1 MVAPD
6 AGSGELIQNILGLM
20 EGHQTH
26 TKQGEAET
34 QSDTTDIR
42 PESKVRKTTVFS
54 FAICCSDITA
64 HMETFTVT
72 KRCLS
77 DL

>member
-6 AGSGELIQNILGLM
+6 AGCGELIQNILSLM

-34 QSDTTDIR
+34 QTDTTDT
-42 PESKVRKTTVFS
+42 VR
-54 FAICCSDITA
+54 I
-64 HMETFTVT
+64 
-72 KRCLS
+72 
-77 DL
+77 

>member
-6 AGSGELIQNILGLM
+6 TGCRELIQDVLGLM

-34 QSDTTDIR
+34 QTDTTDII
-42 PESKVRKTTVFS
+42 S
-54 FAICCSDITA
+54 I
-64 HMETFTVT
+64 
-72 KRCLS
+72 
-77 DL
+77 

>member
-6 AGSGELIQNILGLM
+6 AGCGELIQNILSLM

-34 QSDTTDIR
+34 QTDTADT
-42 PESKVRKTTVFS
+42 VR
-54 FAICCSDITA
+54 I
-64 HMETFTVT
+64 
-72 KRCLS
+72 
-77 DL
+77 